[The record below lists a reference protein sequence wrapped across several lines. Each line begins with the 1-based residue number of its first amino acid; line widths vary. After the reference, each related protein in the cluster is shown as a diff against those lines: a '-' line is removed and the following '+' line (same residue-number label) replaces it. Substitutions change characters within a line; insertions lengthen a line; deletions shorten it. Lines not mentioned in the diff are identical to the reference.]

1 MSSSL
6 DVEAL
11 LEEPFKAATPSKHHD
26 RPSSSGAADG
36 DIRNGKDGRDR
47 SDRHRDEAD
56 RGLDRDRDREDGRS
70 TPRSH
75 DSRRRSRESERYVTP
90 FSRYDYCT

>member
-36 DIRNGKDGRDR
+36 DIRNAKDGRDR
-47 SDRHRDEAD
+47 IDRHRDEGD
-56 RGLDRDRDREDGRS
+56 RGLDRDREDGRS

-75 DSRRRSRESERYVTP
+75 DSRRRSREGERYVTP
-90 FSRYDYCT
+90 FSRTVIALH

>member
-1 MSSSL
+1 MSSL

-26 RPSSSGAADG
+26 RPTTSSGAADG
-36 DIRNGKDGRDR
+36 DVRNGKDARDR
-47 SDRHRDEAD
+47 A
-56 RGLDRDRDREDGRS
+56 RGIDRDDGRS

-75 DSRRRSRESERYVTP
+75 DSRRKRSRSRDSERYGVHIAHLV
-90 FSRYDYCT
+90 

>member
-1 MSSSL
+1 MSSL

-36 DIRNGKDGRDR
+36 DVRNGKDGRDR
-47 SDRHRDEAD
+47 SDRHRDDRD
-56 RGLDRDRDREDGRS
+56 RGLDRDRDDGRS

-75 DSRRRSRESERYVTP
+75 DSRRRSRDSER
-90 FSRYDYCT
+90 